1 MAVNLQI
8 FKSSDIPK
16 VFTKHNSYAIAVCVN
31 IRLFSLL
38 IFKKKTSENSSVTL
52 SSRNIYGR
60 LHLASSSFLGLG
72 IGLLMF
78 FPYFIYFVSNAN
90 IGIQLHCLWYN
101 FETYFKFDPC
111 RGLRLCKRVT
121 VVYQICQ
128 ICCFWL
134 KQTLDHSKE
143 D

>member
-1 MAVNLQI
+1 MTVNLQI

-16 VFTKHNSYAIAVCVN
+16 VFTKHNSCAITVCVN
-31 IRLFSLL
+31 VRLFSLL
-38 IFKKKTSENSSVTL
+38 IFKEKTSENSIVTL
-52 SSRNIYGR
+52 SSRNIHGR
-60 LHLASSSFLGLG
+60 WHLASTSFLALG

-78 FPYFIYFVSNAN
+78 FPHFIYFVSNTDK
-90 IGIQLHCLWYN
+90 GIQLHCLSYN
-101 FETYFKFDPC
+101 FETYFKVDPC

-121 VVYQICQ
+121 VVYQFCQ

-134 KQTLDHSKE
+134 NQTLDHSKE